1 MNLMRKPWLQTIPF
15 GLLLVATSSLH
26 LNAQI
31 VAPTVRHREIKLA
44 FDRAQPQVTTS
55 GQARLITLAVPLEQ
69 AEPFLAVGFAW
80 PQTAGQTRLKLRSSI
95 DGVTWGEW
103 LKLAHDADATNENG
117 ELVSSLALLPASTR
131 FIQCQLESDAALI
144 NSLRIIFISPGATP
158 HGMQEQLQSKTQTT
172 SMSQQQAS
180 TKYPK
185 PPVVTRTEW
194 GCPDGQITTH
204 GTLSYTTVTHL
215 IVHHTATGNTV
226 ANNDWPAV
234 MRSIWNFHIFT
245 NGWADV
251 GYNYLIDPNGVIYE
265 GRAGGDNVLG
275 AHFSGVN
282 GGTMGVSMIGTFTD
296 VTPSERA
303 LNSLRR
309 LLAWKADQRGI
320 DPLGKARHAASGL
333 ELNSISGHR
342 DGPGSTECPGDALY
356 PLLPSLRESVKALLA
371 TSAAATVSAAS
382 FSADALASEAIVA
395 SFGNELAT
403 STQAATTTPLPLNL
417 AGTSVVVRDSANVER
432 LAPLFFVSPGQ
443 VNFQIPA
450 GTQIG
455 PAAVLIS
462 NSAGRIANGTIA
474 IEPVAPALFAANSN
488 GREVPAAVVLRIKAD
503 GAQSYEPI
511 AVFDQ
516 AQNKFVAVPI
526 DLSNPNEQVFLVAF
540 GSGFRNR
547 STLDAVLAK
556 VGGETASVL
565 FAGAVEGLVGL
576 DQINVRLPVNLAGR
590 GAVDFQLQV
599 DGKSANTPQIRIK

>member
-1 MNLMRKPWLQTIPF
+1 MNLMGKHWLQTILF
-15 GLLLVATSSLH
+15 GLLMVVTSSLH
-26 LNAQI
+26 VSAQV
-31 VAPTVRHREIKLA
+31 VAPTVRHQEINLD

-69 AEPFLAVGFAW
+69 AEPFLAVGFVW
-80 PQTAGQTRLKLRSSI
+80 PQTAGHTHLKLRSST
-95 DGVTWGEW
+95 DGATWSEW
-103 LKLAHDADATNENG
+103 QKLAHDADATNEQG
-117 ELVSSLALLPASTR
+117 EQVSNLALLPASTR

-144 NSLRIIFISPGATP
+144 NRLRVIFISPGATP
-158 HGMQEQLQSKTQTT
+158 RGTQEQLQSTTQTT
-172 SMSQQQAS
+172 YMSQQQAS

-234 MRSIWNFHIFT
+234 MRSIWNFHIFS

-265 GRAGGDNVLG
+265 GRAGGDNVMG

-296 VTPSERA
+296 VAPSEKA

-342 DGPGSTECPGDALY
+342 DGPGSTECPGNALY
-356 PLLPSLRESVKALLA
+356 PLLPSLRESVKALFA
-371 TSAAATVSAAS
+371 TSTAATVSAAS

-403 STQAATTTPLPLNL
+403 STQAAATTPLPLNL
-417 AGTSVVVRDSANVER
+417 AGTTVTIRDSASVER
-432 LAPLFFVSPGQ
+432 QAPLFFVSPGQ
-443 VNFQIPA
+443 VNFQLPA
-450 GTQIG
+450 GTKTG

-462 NSAGRIANGTIA
+462 NSAGRLSSGTIA

-503 GAQSYEPI
+503 GAQSYEPV

-516 AQNKFVAVPI
+516 AQNKFAAVPI
-526 DLSNPNEQVFLVAF
+526 DVSNPNEQVFLVAF
-540 GSGFRNR
+540 GSGWRNR
-547 STLDAVLAK
+547 SALESVSAK

-576 DQINVRLPVNLAGR
+576 DQVNIHLSGNLSGR
-590 GAVDFQLQV
+590 GAVDFEVQV
-599 DGKSANTPQIRIK
+599 DGKPANTLQIRIK